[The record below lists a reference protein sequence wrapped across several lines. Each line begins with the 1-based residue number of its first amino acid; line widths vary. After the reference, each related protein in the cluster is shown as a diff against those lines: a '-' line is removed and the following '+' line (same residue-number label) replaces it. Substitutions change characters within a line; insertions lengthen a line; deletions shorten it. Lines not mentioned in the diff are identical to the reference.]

1 MSMKKV
7 ILEVLRKKVASNSDY
22 LSAIKISE
30 IFDLSLAFVYLV
42 VKNEKVK
49 SRKKFGRIEYDIVSF
64 LETLE
69 FKENIDFIENPLS
82 KEDFDINNYYNW
94 FSKNE
99 IEKFLENILL
109 DELGEFTSTKKLV
122 ELFGISKTSWYE
134 ILEKGKLI
142 YFNIESRK
150 VIITRSLLPYLREAM
165 QEKE

>member
-7 ILEVLRKKVASNSDY
+7 ILEVLRKKVVGNSDY

-69 FKENIDFIENPLS
+69 FKENVNFIENPLS

-99 IEKFLENILL
+99 IERFLENILL

>member
-7 ILEVLRKKVASNSDY
+7 ILEVLRKKVAGNSDY

-49 SRKKFGRIEYDIVSF
+49 SRKKFGRIEYDIASF

-69 FKENIDFIENPLS
+69 FIDFIENPLS